1 MRHLVLSVITTTAT
15 ALAFMASGAAQARV
29 TGEVQAITPCDLYSE
44 DEAPICPQVMVPVK
58 STLQA
63 IPVGGTG
70 ARRAVV
76 LRSDDDGHLS
86 ASLPRAG
93 RYRLVLR
100 KVETST
106 GRFSPRSLRIT
117 PNNIRVSSSASPT
130 LFLVSHRTRPTFNV
144 GISYG
149 K

>member
-1 MRHLVLSVITTTAT
+1 MRHLVLSVITITAAT
-15 ALAFMASGAAQARV
+15 LTCMTGGAAQARV

-44 DEAPICPQVMVPVK
+44 NEAPICTQVMVPVK

-63 IPVGGTG
+63 IPVGSTG
-70 ARRAVV
+70 ARRTVV
-76 LRSDDDGHLS
+76 LRSDNDGHLS

-100 KVETST
+100 KVQTNT
-106 GRFSPRSLRIT
+106 GRFSPRSLKIT
-117 PNNIRVSSSASPT
+117 PNTIRVSSRVSPT
-130 LFLVSHRTRPTFNV
+130 LFLVSHRTRPTFSV